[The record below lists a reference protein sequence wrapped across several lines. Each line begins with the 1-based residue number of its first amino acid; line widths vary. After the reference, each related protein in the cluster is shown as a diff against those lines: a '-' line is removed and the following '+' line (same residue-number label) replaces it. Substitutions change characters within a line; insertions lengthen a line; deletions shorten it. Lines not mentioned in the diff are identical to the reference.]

1 MNITSFQYP
10 KRKAPSSTAMKM
22 LKNPVVD
29 RKNKVAENK
38 LSENIHELEMEY
50 EKFGANYSRERVSLK
65 HKLRG
70 MREELERP
78 THEYLEMPTVN
89 PNERLM
95 SPAPTI
101 RSPRPTS
108 RASQIFHRKTGLP
121 VVTIEEADDEKES
134 EDVRPKSRSH
144 LPRSSKE
151 DRSTD
156 QRMNNLHKRY
166 SLQAGSKST
175 IQDIQRRHL
184 SAKSKR
190 NSASS

>member
-1 MNITSFQYP
+1 MNITSFKFP
-10 KRKAPSSTAMKM
+10 KRKAPSSTSMKM

-50 EKFGANYSRERVSLK
+50 QKFGANYSRERVSLK

-78 THEYLEMPTVN
+78 THEYLEMPDS
-89 PNERLM
+89 NERLM
-95 SPAPTI
+95 SPAPF

-108 RASQIFHRKTGLP
+108 RASEIFHRKTGLP
-121 VVTIEEADDEKES
+121 EVTIEEAEEEKES

-144 LPRSSKE
+144 LPGSSKE
-151 DRSTD
+151 HRSTE
-156 QRMNNLHKRY
+156 QRMNNMHKRY
-166 SLQAGSKST
+166 SLHAGSKST
-175 IQDIQRRHL
+175 IQDIERRHL

-190 NSASS
+190 HSTSS